1 MKFLLEHDMKQI
13 KIINRISITGFIIL
27 LLLISGIVS
36 GQTDVVPD
44 RPKPARLVNDFVGF
58 LTQGE
63 QQQLE
68 RKLDKYNDSTTI
80 EIDIVIVKSLN
91 GLEGWD
97 MATRILQ
104 KWRVGSKEKNNGV
117 VVLVKPKTND
127 EKGIVYISNGY
138 GSEGLVTDALSKR
151 IVEQEIVPAFQN
163 GQYYQGLDKAVV
175 TIYGLL
181 RGEFTPSQYMAK
193 TNKHK
198 GSKFP
203 VVAIIFIV
211 IIIVS
216 LFNRRNGGGRQFS
229 SGGNIP
235 FWLMMMG
242 SGRSS
247 GSFGDF
253 SSGGGGDGGFGGLG
267 GGTGGG
273 GGAGGEW

>member
-1 MKFLLEHDMKQI
+1 MKQI

-27 LLLISGIVS
+27 LLLISGIAS
-36 GQTDVVPD
+36 GQSDVVPA
-44 RPKPARLVNDFVGF
+44 RPEPPRLVNDFVGF
-58 LTQGE
+58 LTPGE

-68 RKLDKYNDSTTI
+68 RKLDRYSDSTTI
-80 EIDIVIVKSLN
+80 QIAVVVVKSLN
-91 GLEGWD
+91 GMDGWD

-104 KWRVGSKEKNNGV
+104 KWGVGNKTKNNGV
-117 VVLVKPKTND
+117 VVLVKPKTGD
-127 EKGIVYISNGY
+127 EKGIITIATGY
-138 GSEGLVTDALSKR
+138 GAEPIVTDALSKR
-151 IVEQEIVPAFQN
+151 LIDQEIVPSFQN
-163 GQYYQGLDKAVV
+163 GQYYQGLDKAVS

-193 TNKHK
+193 ANKHK

-203 VVAIIFIV
+203 FAIIIFVV

-216 LFNRRNGGGRQFS
+216 LFNRRKGGGRQFS

-253 SSGGGGDGGFGGLG
+253 SSGGGGDGGFGGFG
-267 GGTGGG
+267 GGSGGG
-273 GGAGGEW
+273 GGASGSW